1 MDTQKTELVV
11 TDEENKMVNI
21 SKKDIKIMMNILD
34 IMNKRGSF
42 LISEFELIGS
52 FNNKLKELIK

>member
-1 MDTQKTELVV
+1 
-11 TDEENKMVNI
+11 
-21 SKKDIKIMMNILD
+21 MMNILD